1 MEYLSFGIRLWLAM
15 VCAVAVLG
23 KVRSRRSFGAFVT
36 SLESAAR
43 AVPLV
48 RAPARFARRLA
59 PPVLAAEI
67 AVAVLS
73 PLPATAVLGCVL
85 AVGLFGVFTAGVG
98 VAVATGADAS
108 CACFG
113 RITTKLGV
121 AARGAQHR
129 ARRRGG
135 RGADPRRWPAGS
147 GRPAA
152 CRRLS
157 RPPWP
162 RSLSSSGPTSRPCS
176 PHWHCPKW
184 RYRGEW
190 SDAGGRRGGRRSP
203 GSVGLALALVLARRY
218 RELREALVATGA
230 LRTAGA
236 GRTRSAAGRDVGA
249 GRWARRCRPG

>member
-23 KVRSRRSFGAFVT
+23 KVRSRRSFGTFVT

-85 AVGLFGVFTAGVG
+85 AVGLFGMFTAGVG

-113 RITTKLGV
+113 RITTKLGWPHVARNTVLV
-121 AARGAQHR
+121 AAASVALILGLA
-129 ARRRGG
+129 GG
-135 RGADPRRWPAGS
+135 IGPAGGVS
-147 GRPAA
+147 AGIPAA
-152 CRRLS
+152 VATLVVVF
-157 RPPWP
+157 
-162 RSLSSSGPTSRPCS
+162 
-176 PHWHCPKW
+176 
-184 RYRGEW
+184 W
-190 SDAGGRRGGRRSP
+190 SDIAAVLTP
-203 GSVGLALALVLARRY
+203 GLSEVEV
-218 RELREALVATGA
+218 
-230 LRTAGA
+230 
-236 GRTRSAAGRDVGA
+236 SK
-249 GRWARRCRPG
+249 